1 MGVIFVG
8 VGGGGGGGGGK
19 GLVIYSIGCGV
30 DLLGVVEVG
39 VSWRDGWVVVCVW
52 VDVGRC

>member
-1 MGVIFVG
+1 MGVG
-8 VGGGGGGGGGK
+8 VGVGVVVGK